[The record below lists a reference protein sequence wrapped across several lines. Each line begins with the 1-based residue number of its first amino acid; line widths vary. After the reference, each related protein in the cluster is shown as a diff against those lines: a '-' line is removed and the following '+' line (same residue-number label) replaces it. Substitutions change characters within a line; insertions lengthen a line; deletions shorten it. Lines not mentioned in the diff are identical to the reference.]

1 MDFKKQN
8 IKGGRPMNLQ
18 DNKRFCFLEEENIE
32 DLVREEDEWFEEEE
46 EKIKNFKRRK
56 VDDPIKIYFKEV
68 FSHKLLSRE
77 DEIRIGESI
86 ERNEKEILREVLNYY
101 SQVVKFFH
109 LLLNNK
115 DKLTVLFKD
124 YDEFSKDNTKTQK
137 WLKNLEKSLN
147 ELIEKFNKKNKPK
160 LIEKLI
166 NFIYEVRPTKFL
178 LDELSCEIL
187 EVYEKLKKFNRFKE
201 NLQKEVKIQQQD
213 IEKIFSLDG
222 QKNKLK
228 KYIKKLKL
236 EKFDIEKFKKEL
248 ESYHNFFNKSYEYF
262 GEPLGKIYQSG
273 EKICKAFNEIKKNK
287 EELVNA
293 NLRLIISLARKYSPK
308 GMFLGDLIQEGNI
321 GLLKAIEKFD
331 YRKGFK
337 FSTYATWWIRQSI
350 TRYLAENTRT
360 IRIPVHI
367 IETIYKISKI
377 ISTKFYQEYGRD
389 PNLDELSKE
398 TGLSI
403 EKLNYIFKVMKQPVS
418 LETTIGE
425 NDDTTLRD
433 FIEDQ
438 NALRPDEVTFNMAL
452 SEKIRELL
460 KTLSPREEKIIRLRF
475 GIGEREACTLEEV
488 GNKFGVTKERIRQ
501 IENIAL
507 RKLKHP
513 NRIKLLKNFLIYGS

>member
-1 MDFKKQN
+1 
-8 IKGGRPMNLQ
+8 MNLHE
-18 DNKRFCFLEEENIE
+18 NKRFCFLEEENIE
-32 DLVREEDEWFEEEE
+32 DFIKEEDEWFEEEE
-46 EKIKNFKRRK
+46 EIKSFKRRK
-56 VDDPIKIYFKEV
+56 TEDPIKIYFKEV

-77 DEIRIGESI
+77 DEIRIGKSI
-86 ERNEKEILREVLNYY
+86 ERNEKEIIRETLNYY
-101 SQVVKFFH
+101 PQVDKFFR
-109 LLLNNK
+109 LLSSNK
-115 DKLTVLFKD
+115 DKLGVLFRD
-124 YDEFSKDNTKTQK
+124 YDEFSKDNVKTQK
-137 WLKNLEKSLN
+137 WLKDLEKSLN
-147 ELIEKFNKKNKPK
+147 QLVEKFNKKSKSK
-160 LIEKLI
+160 LIERVI
-166 NFIYEVRPTKFL
+166 NFIYEVRPTKLL

-187 EVYEKLKKFNRFKE
+187 EAYEKLKKVYKFKE
-201 NLQKEVKIQQQD
+201 NLQKEGKIKRED
-213 IEKIFSLDG
+213 IERIFSLNG
-222 QKNKLK
+222 QKNKVER
-228 KYIKKLKL
+228 YIKKLKL
-236 EKFDIEKFKKEL
+236 ERFNIEKFKKEL
-248 ESYHNFFNKSYEYF
+248 ESYHNFLNKTYEYF
-262 GEPLGKIYQSG
+262 GESLEKIYQSG

-308 GMFLGDLIQEGNI
+308 GMFLSDLIQEGNI
-321 GLLKAIEKFD
+321 GLLKAVEKFD

-360 IRIPVHI
+360 IRVPVHI

-398 TGLSI
+398 TGLPI

-425 NDDTTLRD
+425 NEDITLRD

-438 NALRPDEVTFNMAL
+438 NAIRPDEATFNMAL
-452 SEKIRELL
+452 SEKVRELL